1 MSENFFKTLIVI
13 AIVIVLFYLV
23 FGSIKKMRIMEGLDN
38 MASTNNPDSNI
49 SSGETSGA
57 ASYAAQIKAEVIK
70 LQDELL
76 ISKYRKDYESAIINL
91 EDLINFSML
100 KLALDMKTDISKD
113 VKNIEMLNSFSKAK
127 SSLNEVMKFI
137 DKQ

>member
-1 MSENFFKTLIVI
+1 MRKKFSSWDECINLWEIKCLRKFNHPNLIK
-13 AIVIVLFYLV
+13 L
-23 FGSIKKMRIMEGLDN
+23 K
-38 MASTNNPDSNI
+38 
-49 SSGETSGA
+49 
-57 ASYAAQIKAEVIK
+57 EVIK

-113 VKNIEMLNSFSKAK
+113 LKNIEMLNSLSKAK

>member
-13 AIVIVLFYLV
+13 ASVIVLFYLV

-38 MASTNNPDSNI
+38 MESTNNPHSNI
-49 SSGETSGA
+49 SSGA
-57 ASYAAQIKAEVIK
+57 ASYAAQIKTEVIK
-70 LQDELL
+70 LQNELL